1 MSEITA
7 VPLRPVGKAGVT
19 TLWAGIGLLIVAGI
33 GGAYAMTRAPVML
46 AMPPAEFLVAN
57 ARHSGVKTTAS
68 GLEYEVLKK
77 GEGAT
82 PTMADAALV
91 EYKGSLTSGQVF
103 DASKPGQPVPMQ
115 IAQVVP
121 GFAEALTLMP
131 RGSTYRVWIP
141 PQLGYGA
148 REAGPIPA
156 NSVLV
161 FDITMHEFAAVPQQ
175 NAEMMSAPHAD
186 GTPGTPPP
194 TTVQPGM

>member
-1 MSEITA
+1 MTEVTA
-7 VPLRPVGKAGVT
+7 VPLRPVGKAGLT
-19 TLWAGIGLLIVAGI
+19 ALWVGIGLLVAAGV
-33 GGAYAMTRAPVML
+33 GGAYATTQGAAMM
-46 AMPPAEFLVAN
+46 AMPPAEFLAAN
-57 ARHSGVKTTAS
+57 AKRSGVKTTAS
-68 GLEYEVLKK
+68 GLEYQVLKK
-77 GEGAT
+77 GDGPT

-131 RGSTYRVWIP
+131 KGAKYRVWIP
-141 PQLGYGA
+141 PQLGYGE

-161 FDITMHEFAAVPQQ
+161 FDIVMHEFATIPQQ
-175 NAEMMSAPHAD
+175 AP
-186 GTPGTPPP
+186 GMPGAPPP
-194 TTVQPGM
+194 GM

>member
-1 MSEITA
+1 MSEVTA

-19 TLWAGIGLLIVAGI
+19 ALWVGIGLLIAAGV
-33 GGAYAMTRAPVML
+33 GGAYATTRAPVML
-46 AMPPAEFLVAN
+46 SMPPAEFMTAN
-57 ARHSGVKTTAS
+57 AKRSGVKTTAS
-68 GLEYEVLKK
+68 GLEYQVLKK
-77 GEGAT
+77 GDGPT

-115 IAQVVP
+115 IGQVVP

-131 RGSTYRVWIP
+131 KGSQYRVWIP
-141 PQLGYGA
+141 PQLGYGE

-161 FDITMHEFAAVPQQ
+161 FDITMHEFAAIPQPG
-175 NAEMMSAPHAD
+175 AEMMSAPHAD

-194 TTVQPGM
+194 TTVPGQ

>member
-7 VPLRPVGKAGVT
+7 VPLRPVGKAGLT
-19 TLWAGIGLLIVAGI
+19 ALGLGIGLLIAVGI
-33 GGAYAMTRAPVML
+33 GGAYMTTQGPAMMG
-46 AMPPAEFLVAN
+46 MPPAAFLAAN
-57 ARHSGVKTTAS
+57 AKRSGVKTTAS
-68 GLEYEVLKK
+68 GLEYQVLTA
-77 GEGAT
+77 GAGAT

-131 RGSTYRVWIP
+131 KGSKYRVWIP
-141 PQLGYGA
+141 PQLGYGE

-161 FDITMHEFAAVPQQ
+161 FDITMHEFATVPQAG
-175 NAEMMSAPHAD
+175 AEMQSAPHAD

-194 TTVQPGM
+194 VMPGQ

>member
-1 MSEITA
+1 MSEVTA
-7 VPLRPVGKAGVT
+7 VPLRPVSKAGLT
-19 TLWAGIGLLIVAGI
+19 ALGTGIVLVIVAGI
-33 GGAYAMTRAPVML
+33 AGAYATTRAPVML
-46 AMPPAEFLVAN
+46 AMPPSEFLAAN
-57 ARHSGVKTTAS
+57 AKHSGVKTTAS
-68 GLEYEVLKK
+68 GLEYQVLKA

-82 PTMADAALV
+82 PTLADAALV

-115 IAQVVP
+115 IGQVVP

-131 RGSTYRVWIP
+131 KGAKYRVWIP
-141 PQLGYGA
+141 PQLGYGE

-161 FDITMHEFAAVPQQ
+161 FDITMHEFAAVPQP

-194 TTVQPGM
+194 PQPGM

>member
-1 MSEITA
+1 MSEVTA
-7 VPLRPVGKAGVT
+7 VPLRPVNKAGLAALFTSIGV
-19 TLWAGIGLLIVAGI
+19 LIVVGIGS
-33 GGAYAMTRAPVML
+33 AYATTKAPVML
-46 AMPPAEFLVAN
+46 AMPPAEFLAAN
-57 ARHSGVKTTAS
+57 AKRSGVKTTAS
-68 GLEYEVLKK
+68 GLEYQVLTA
-77 GEGAT
+77 GDGPT
-82 PTMADAALV
+82 PTLADAALV

-115 IAQVVP
+115 IGQVVP

-131 RGSTYRVWIP
+131 KGAKYRVWIP
-141 PQLGYGA
+141 PQLGYGE

-161 FDITMHEFAAVPQQ
+161 FDITMHEFAAVPQP

-194 TTVQPGM
+194 TTIQ